1 MPPTVLPD
9 DRAYEVRLTG
19 EASEG
24 ELEAA
29 FGGVS
34 RVRHETRTVVTG
46 RCTDHAVLS
55 RLLRLA
61 RSYGLEVLEFRV
73 VSRTGQLSPPE
84 DPT

>member
-1 MPPTVLPD
+1 MRATVCPTT
-9 DRAYEVRLTG
+9 RAYEVRLTG

-29 FGGVS
+29 LGGVS
-34 RVRHETRTVVTG
+34 RVRHETRTVVSG
-46 RCTDHAVLS
+46 RCTDRAALY

>member
-1 MPPTVLPD
+1 VPPTVRPSA
-9 DRAYEVRLTG
+9 RAYDVRLAG

-29 FGGVS
+29 LGGVS
-34 RVRHETRTVVTG
+34 RVRHETRTVVSG
-46 RCTDHAVLS
+46 RCTDQSALY

-84 DPT
+84 DRT